1 VDLGG
6 SDGMRR
12 RLRRRCGAGRADPA
26 GRPTGRASAHDA
38 TADRGR
44 RTAHP
49 SPDTRLA
56 LAPDATVDARVL
68 VITADGTDAAV
79 DAITHTLRYLGTP
92 FDVLNA
98 STGPALNHDDL
109 VVAGPR
115 SLLRDRARRRA
126 ICRAAA
132 RAPFTDSEWMTLASY
147 EAQFGVRRAVMYAY
161 PMDAYGL
168 TARGG
173 GFDASATP
181 VTAHCTPAGAGVF
194 VGANCAAPFALDDG
208 WAYGAQASDAAT
220 VPLLVDDAGT
230 VYAATR
236 SYPTA
241 ARRWC

>member
-1 VDLGG
+1 
-6 SDGMRR
+6 MRP
-12 RLRRRCGAGRADPA
+12 L
-26 GRPTGRASAHDA
+26 
-38 TADRGR
+38 TAAPDS
-44 RTAHP
+44 HP

-109 VVAGPR
+109 VVAGR
-115 SLLRDRARRRA
+115 GHYYA
-126 ICRAAA
+126 IVLDVGDLSSGGQSA
-132 RAPFTDSEWMTLASY
+132 FTDSEWMTLASY

-230 VYAATR
+230 VYGATR
-236 SYPTA
+236 SYPDGREALVLTFSQSPT
-241 ARRWC
+241 